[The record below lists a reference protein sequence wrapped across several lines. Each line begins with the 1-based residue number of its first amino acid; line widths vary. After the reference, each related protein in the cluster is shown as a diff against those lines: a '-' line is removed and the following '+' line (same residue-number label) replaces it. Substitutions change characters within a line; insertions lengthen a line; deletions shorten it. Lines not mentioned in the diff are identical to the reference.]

1 MRKHVCER
9 VARIEERLTGN
20 DLFSTGQPEDNQ
32 RVTPA
37 VRCVAD
43 KTVVFLPGVRDPLV
57 MKILV
62 IDDHVL
68 IRQAM
73 HGVLKKLRR
82 DAIVLEAANYQQA
95 MQIIASYPDLSLILL
110 DLTLPDRDGFSVLA
124 ELRERYPAVSI
135 VVLSAVQDPANVMK
149 ALDMGAL
156 GYIPKSAQGDV
167 ILNALRLVIS
177 GGIYIPP
184 EILAR
189 EELSNSAPRLPGGDR
204 SQVSPAD
211 VGLTDRQLDVLALV
225 MQGKNNKTICRIL
238 NLAEPTVKNHVTAIL
253 RALKVSNRTEAVI
266 AANQLGWKLPAVAK
280 P

>member
-1 MRKHVCER
+1 
-9 VARIEERLTGN
+9 
-20 DLFSTGQPEDNQ
+20 
-32 RVTPA
+32 
-37 VRCVAD
+37 
-43 KTVVFLPGVRDPLV
+43 

-73 HGVLKKLRR
+73 QGVLKKLRR
-82 DAIVLEAANYQQA
+82 DAVVLDAQNWKQA
-95 MQIIASYPDLSLILL
+95 TQVIADHPDISLILL

-124 ELRERYPAVSI
+124 ELRERYPTISI
-135 VVLSAVQDPANVMK
+135 VVLSAVQDPDNVMK
-149 ALDMGAL
+149 ALDLGAL

-177 GGIYIPP
+177 GGIYVPP

-189 EELSNSAPRLPGGDR
+189 EERSHVTPRQPAGDR

-211 VGLTDRQLDVLALV
+211 FGLTDRQLEVLALM
-225 MQGKNNKTICRIL
+225 MQGKNNKTICRML
-238 NLAEPTVKNHVTAIL
+238 DLAEPTVKNHVTAIL
-253 RALKVSNRTEAVI
+253 KALKVSNRTEAVV
-266 AANQLGWKLPAVAK
+266 AVNQLGWKLPTVAK

>member
-1 MRKHVCER
+1 
-9 VARIEERLTGN
+9 
-20 DLFSTGQPEDNQ
+20 
-32 RVTPA
+32 
-37 VRCVAD
+37 
-43 KTVVFLPGVRDPLV
+43 

-73 HGVLKKLRR
+73 QGVLKKLRR
-82 DAIVLEAANYQQA
+82 DAVVLDAPNSQQA
-95 MQIIASYPDLSLILL
+95 MQIITTHPDISLILL

-124 ELRERYPAVSI
+124 ELRERYPEIAI

-149 ALDMGAL
+149 ALDLGAL

-177 GGIYIPP
+177 GGIYVPP
-184 EILAR
+184 EILSR
-189 EELSNSAPRLPGGDR
+189 EELPRSAPRPLASDR
-204 SQVSPAD
+204 SRILPAHI
-211 VGLTDRQLDVLALV
+211 GLTDRQLDVLALM
-225 MQGKNNKTICRIL
+225 MQGKNNKTICRML

-253 RALKVSNRTEAVI
+253 KALKVTNRTEAVI
-266 AANQLGWKLPAVAK
+266 AVHNLGWKLPAIAK